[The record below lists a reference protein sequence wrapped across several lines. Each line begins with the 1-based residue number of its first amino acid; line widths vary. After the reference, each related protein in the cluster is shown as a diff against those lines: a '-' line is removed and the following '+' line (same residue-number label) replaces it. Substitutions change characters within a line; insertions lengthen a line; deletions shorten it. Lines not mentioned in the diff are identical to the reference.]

1 MQKLLTVLG
10 VAGFAMSSA
19 LVACVVL
26 FALRLPDLKD
36 QLIESVVSELPDL
49 VQQAISESND
59 LFSDPVQ
66 LPTETGPAIPIGSNP
81 LN

>member
-1 MQKLLTVLG
+1 MQKLLTALG

-19 LVACVVL
+19 LLACAAL
-26 FALRLPDLKD
+26 FALKLPELKG
-36 QLIESVVSELPDL
+36 QLVESIANELPDL
-49 VQQAISESND
+49 VQQAIGESHD
-59 LFSDPVQ
+59 LFPAPVQ

>member
-19 LVACVVL
+19 LLACV
-26 FALRLPDLKD
+26 ALLALKLPELKG
-36 QLIESVVSELPDL
+36 QLVESVASELPEL
-49 VQQAISESND
+49 IQQAIGESYD

>member
-19 LVACVVL
+19 LVVCVVL
-26 FALRLPDLKD
+26 FALRLPELKG
-36 QLIESVVSELPDL
+36 QLVESVASELPDL
-49 VQQAISESND
+49 VQQAIAESHD

-66 LPTETGPAIPIGSNP
+66 LPTETGPAIPVSGNP